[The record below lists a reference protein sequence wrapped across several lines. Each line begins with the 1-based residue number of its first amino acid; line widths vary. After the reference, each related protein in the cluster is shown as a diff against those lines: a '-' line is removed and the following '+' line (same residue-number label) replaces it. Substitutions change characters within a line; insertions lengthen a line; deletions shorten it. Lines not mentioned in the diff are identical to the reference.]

1 MRDPKAPSS
10 AAALS
15 KSTRLLHAGSS
26 GEPVAR
32 TVAPPIQ
39 RGSTV
44 LLPDAKSLYDARRPT
59 YGRMGL
65 SAQAALAEAVG
76 ELEGAPP
83 ARLFPSGLAAVTGVL
98 QALLAAGDEVLVAD
112 CAYGPTRRFCENVLR
127 RYGVTTRYV
136 PADAG
141 VEAVFASASERT
153 RLILLESPGSL
164 TFDIQDVP
172 AIAAEARSRGVL
184 TAIDN
189 TWGAGVLYDPLTLGA
204 DISIQALTKYVGGHS
219 DAFMGSA
226 CSRDPGVLARID
238 AFLRDCGIGVAP
250 DDAYL
255 MLRGLRTLEVRL
267 KRHGENGLAVAEWLQ
282 EQPEVLRVLC
292 PALPGAP
299 GHALWTRDFMGL
311 NGLFGVV
318 LQPGSESA
326 VEAFINALQLFGLG
340 FSWGGFESLAIH
352 CDPQLRR
359 PLGMPALG
367 GPLIRLHVGLED
379 PGDLIADLRQAL
391 DVYAAAAS
399 IDLQRVSELRGKHP

>member
-250 DDAYL
+250 D
-255 MLRGLRTLEVRL
+255 
-267 KRHGENGLAVAEWLQ
+267 EWLQ